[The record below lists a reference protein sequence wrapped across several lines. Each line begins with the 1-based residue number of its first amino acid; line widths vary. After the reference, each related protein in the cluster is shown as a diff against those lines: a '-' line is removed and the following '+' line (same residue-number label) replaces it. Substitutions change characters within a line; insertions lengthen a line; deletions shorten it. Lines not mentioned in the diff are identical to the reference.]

1 MKLNLLISCFITC
14 LLSNQVL
21 LSQDSDS
28 LHFDSLCISTK
39 KINIYIIPIGIKI
52 KRAELNTLPS
62 YFQKAKIQL
71 TPYILAEFNT
81 KSKEKWANPSS
92 DGNRYTEQMKKI
104 RDSYFSSFKNREPN
118 AFYVFVIPGFNN
130 PALSG
135 FSIPTKG
142 LMFISSSPSGNLSS
156 SIAEEILHSFGIKSE
171 KDSVAQ
177 ERIPNLFLSWK
188 ECIELRKNP
197 LHFGIHDDYEFVRT
211 NNGLVAYYFWKENKN
226 KEISIDSLN
235 PLNAIIRPYKTNAV
249 YRYLDISN
257 WFFKPQFLVFQKQ
270 ICIAHLTGISLTL
283 LLLLFFRRKI
293 NLKITKSA
301 FVQRMSFRLVKLLIW
316 GLAILLVYSSFL
328 AVNYYLKNSYLKSHK
343 IAALK
348 NYQLTELIANHK
360 NTALF
365 ACEETTEI
373 QSQIYIKTKK
383 NYLIQKG
390 FKVLYFYQTSP
401 TKMKFYRSSNTLKL
415 KGKQIKLPASTH
427 YIVIR
432 NKNKQGEIVS
442 ERIFNHLGIEITHH
456 ILQKDP
462 IKRILVFVNGYRPV
476 SISNDFEKNMDD
488 IKQKG
493 LEYPNSENHLFNFD
507 RYSYWRPWSEI
518 DLLFQARLN
527 ADNIWYAD
535 GHHSV
540 ATSNHRS
547 ILNFST
553 NSVIYPKP
561 CKNLNKHHCKFSENA
576 TKQKVNSY
584 ELLATKSNVD
594 GFALR
599 KKNGEIAGKNLK
611 QILNELPNQSK
622 NDTLFIVAHSM
633 GFAYSLGIL
642 NELRGKINFGGF
654 YIIAPE
660 NAEAGKVKVSE
671 WKDIVHYGCNLSAK
685 NKTPAC
691 LQDGIAPQS
700 NIQGLSSKE
709 HVYFPMELQKRMG
722 YLGSHFIGNYLWTLE
737 IPKDQPGHIWLH

>member
-1 MKLNLLISCFITC
+1 MKLKILISCFLIC
-14 LLSNQVL
+14 LINQVF
-21 LSQDSDS
+21 LSQQNDSIR
-28 LHFDSLCISTK
+28 FDSLSFSTK
-39 KINIYIIPIGIKI
+39 KINVYIIPVGIKL
-52 KRAELNTLPS
+52 KRAEVNLLPY

-71 TPYILAEFNT
+71 TPYILAEFNA
-81 KSKEKWANPSS
+81 KSEEKWANPSS
-92 DGNRYTEQMKKI
+92 DGNRYTEQMKTI

-130 PALSG
+130 PALIG

-142 LMFISSSPSGNLSS
+142 LIFVSSSPSGNLSS
-156 SIAEEILHSFGIKSE
+156 SIAEQLKNSFGIKPE

-177 ERIPNLFLSWK
+177 DSIPNLYLSWK
-188 ECIELRKNP
+188 QCLELRKNP

-235 PLNAIIRPYKTNAV
+235 PLNAMIRPYKTNAV

-270 ICIAHLTGISLTL
+270 ICIAHLTAISLTL

-328 AVNYYLKNSYLKSHK
+328 AVNYYFKYSYLKSHK

-373 QSQIYIKTKK
+373 QSQIYIKTQKH
-383 NYLIQKG
+383 YLVQKG
-390 FKVLYFYQTSP
+390 EKVLYFNQISP
-401 TKMKFYRSSNTLKL
+401 TKMKFYRSSNTLRL
-415 KGKQIKLPASTH
+415 KGKKIKLNASTH

-432 NKNKQGEIVS
+432 NKNKLGKLVS
-442 ERIFNHLGIEITHH
+442 ERIFNHLGIEITQHL
-456 ILQKDP
+456 LQKDP

-527 ADNIWYAD
+527 ADDIWYAD

-540 ATSNHRS
+540 ASSNHRS
-547 ILNFST
+547 LLNFST
-553 NSVIYPKP
+553 NLVVYPKP
-561 CKNLNKHHCKFSENA
+561 CENLKKHQCRFSENA

-584 ELLATKSNVD
+584 ELLATNSNVE

-599 KKNGEIAGKNLK
+599 KKNGQIAGKNLL
-611 QILNELPNQSK
+611 QILNELPNKSK
-622 NDTLFIVAHSM
+622 NDSLFIVAHSM
-633 GFAYSLGIL
+633 GFAYSLGL
-642 NELRGKINFGGF
+642 LDELRRKINFGGF

-660 NAEAGKVKVSE
+660 NAEAGKVNVSE
-671 WKDIVHYGCNLSAK
+671 WEDVVHYGCNLSGK
-685 NKTPAC
+685 NKAPAC

-700 NIQGLSSKE
+700 NILGLSSKE
-709 HVYFPMELQKRMG
+709 HVYFPMKLQKRMG

-737 IPKDQPGHIWLH
+737 IPENQKGHIRQH

>member
-1 MKLNLLISCFITC
+1 MKLKILISCFLIC
-14 LLSNQVL
+14 LINQVF
-21 LSQDSDS
+21 LSQQNDS
-28 LHFDSLCISTK
+28 LRFDSLSFSTK
-39 KINIYIIPIGIKI
+39 KINVYIIPVGIKL
-52 KRAELNTLPS
+52 KRTEVNLLPS
-62 YFQKAKIQL
+62 YFQKARIQL
-71 TPYILAEFNT
+71 NPYILAEFNT
-81 KSKEKWANPSS
+81 KSKEKWVNPSS

-142 LMFISSSPSGNLSS
+142 MIFVSSSPKGNLSF
-156 SIAEEILHSFGIKSE
+156 SISEQLNNSFGIKPE

-211 NNGLVAYYFWKENKN
+211 NNGLVAYYFWEENEN
-226 KEISIDSLN
+226 KEISIDPLN
-235 PLNAIIRPYKTNAV
+235 PLKALIRPFKTNTV

-257 WFFKPQFLVFQKQ
+257 WFFKPKFSVFKKQ

-283 LLLLFFRRKI
+283 ILLLFFRRKI
-293 NLKITKSA
+293 NLKITKSP
-301 FVQRMSFRLVKLLIW
+301 FIQRMSFRLVKLVIW
-316 GLAILLVYSSFL
+316 GIGILLVYSSFL
-328 AVNYYLKNSYLKSHK
+328 AVNYYYRNSYLKSRK
-343 IAALK
+343 IPALNTFSLNK
-348 NYQLTELIANHK
+348 LIANLK

-365 ACEETTEI
+365 SNEGNTEI
-373 QSQIYIKTKK
+373 QSQIYIKTQKH
-383 NYLIQKG
+383 YLVQKG
-390 FKVLYFYQTSP
+390 EKVLYFNQISAS
-401 TKMKFYRSSNTLKL
+401 KMKFSSSSNILKIQ
-415 KGKQIKLPASTH
+415 GKKIKKVVGTH

-432 NKNKQGEIVS
+432 NKNKQGKLVS
-442 ERIFNHLGIEITHH
+442 ERIFNHLGIEITRHL
-456 ILQKDP
+456 LQQDP

-476 SISNDFEKNMDD
+476 SISSDFEKNMDD

-507 RYSYWRPWSEI
+507 RYNYWRPWREI

-527 ADNIWYAD
+527 ADDIWYAD

-561 CKNLNKHHCKFSENA
+561 CKNLNKHRCKFSENA

-599 KKNGEIAGKNLK
+599 KKNGEIAGKNLR

-660 NAEAGKVKVSE
+660 NAKAGKVKVSE
-671 WKDIVHYGCNLSAK
+671 WKDIVHYGCNLSGK
-685 NKTPAC
+685 NKAPAC

-700 NIQGLSSKE
+700 NIMGLSSKE

-722 YLGSHFIGNYLWTLE
+722 YLGSHFIGNYLWTLD
-737 IPKDQPGHIWLH
+737 IPKDKPGHIRQH

>member
-1 MKLNLLISCFITC
+1 MKLKLLISC
-14 LLSNQVL
+14 LLICSINKVL
-21 LSQDSDS
+21 LSQQKDS
-28 LHFDSLCISTK
+28 LKFDSLSFTTK
-39 KINIYIIPIGIKI
+39 KINVYIIPIGIKLN
-52 KRAELNTLPS
+52 RAEVNLLPS

-71 TPYILAEFNT
+71 TPYILAEFNP

-92 DGNRYTEQMKKI
+92 DGNRYSEQMKTI

-118 AFYVFVIPGFNN
+118 AFYVFLIPGFNN
-130 PALSG
+130 PAVSG

-188 ECIELRKNP
+188 QCLELRKNP
-197 LHFGIHDDYEFVRT
+197 LHFGIYDDYEFVKT

-270 ICIAHLTGISLTL
+270 ICIANLTGISLTL
-283 LLLLFFRRKI
+283 ILLLFFRRKI
-293 NLKITKSA
+293 NQKITKSA
-301 FVQRMSFRLVKLLIW
+301 FIQRMSFRLVKLIIW

-328 AVNYYLKNSYLKSHK
+328 VVNYYYKNSYLKSQK
-343 IAALK
+343 IPALK

-373 QSQIYIKTKK
+373 QSQIYIKTKTK
-383 NYLIQKG
+383 YLIQKG
-390 FKVLYFYQTSP
+390 FKVLYFNQISP
-401 TKMKFYRSSNTLKL
+401 TKMKFYRSSNTLRL
-415 KGKQIKLPASTH
+415 KGKKIKLNASTH
-427 YIVIR
+427 YIVIL
-432 NKNKQGEIVS
+432 NKNKQDKLVS
-442 ERIFNHLGIEITHH
+442 ERIFNHLGIEISQHL
-456 ILQKDP
+456 LQQDP

-507 RYSYWRPWSEI
+507 RYSYWRPWSKI

-527 ADNIWYAD
+527 ADDIWYAD

-547 ILNFST
+547 LLNFST
-553 NSVIYPKP
+553 NLVVYPKP
-561 CKNLNKHHCKFSENA
+561 CKNLKKHRCKYSDNA
-576 TKQKVNSY
+576 AKKRVNSY
-584 ELLATKSNVD
+584 ELLATESNIE

-599 KKNGEIAGKNLK
+599 KKNGEIAGKNLR

-660 NAEAGKVKVSE
+660 NAEAGKVTVSE
-671 WKDIVHYGCNLSAK
+671 WKDVIHYGCNLSWK
-685 NKTPAC
+685 NKAPAC

-722 YLGSHFIGNYLWTLE
+722 YLGSHFIGNFLWTLE
-737 IPKDQPGHIWLH
+737 ISKDKPGHIRQH

>member
-1 MKLNLLISCFITC
+1 MKLKILISCFLIC
-14 LLSNQVL
+14 LINQVF
-21 LSQDSDS
+21 LSQQNDS
-28 LHFDSLCISTK
+28 LRFDSLSFSTK
-39 KINIYIIPIGIKI
+39 KINVYIIPVGIKL
-52 KRAELNTLPS
+52 KRAEVNLLPS

-81 KSKEKWANPSS
+81 KSEEKWANPSS
-92 DGNRYTEQMKKI
+92 DANRYTEQMKTL
-104 RDSYFSSFKNREPN
+104 RDSYFSSFKNRESN

-142 LMFISSSPSGNLSS
+142 LMFVSSSPLGNLSS
-156 SIAEEILHSFGIKSE
+156 SIAEQLMNSFGIKPE
-171 KDSVAQ
+171 KDFVEQ
-177 ERIPNLFLSWK
+177 EIDSSIFLSWK
-188 ECIELRKNP
+188 ECIELRNNSI
-197 LHFGIHDDYEFVRT
+197 HFGIHDDYEFLRT
-211 NNGLVAYYFWKENKN
+211 NNGLVAYYFWEENEN

-249 YRYLDISN
+249 FHYLDISIL
-257 WFFKPQFLVFQKQ
+257 FFKPQFLVFKKQ
-270 ICIAHLTGISLTL
+270 ICIAHLTAISLTL
-283 LLLLFFRRKI
+283 ILLLFFRRKI

-316 GLAILLVYSSFL
+316 GMGTLLIYSSFL
-328 AVNYYLKNSYLKSHK
+328 AVNYYYKNNYLKSRK

-348 NYQLTELIANHK
+348 NYQLKELIANQN

-365 ACEETTEI
+365 GCEKTTEI

-390 FKVLYFYQTSP
+390 LKVLYFKQTSP
-401 TKMKFYRSSNTLKL
+401 TKMKFYRSSNTLSL
-415 KGKQIKLPASTH
+415 KGDKIKLTASTH

-432 NKNKQGEIVS
+432 NINKQGKIVS
-442 ERIFNHLGIEITHH
+442 ERIFNHLGTEITQY
-456 ILQKDP
+456 LPKKDP

-476 SISNDFEKNMDD
+476 SISNSFEKNIED
-488 IKQKG
+488 IKGKG

-507 RYSYWRPWSEI
+507 RYNYWRPWSEI

-527 ADNIWYAD
+527 PDDIWYAD

-547 ILNFST
+547 LLNFST

-561 CKNLNKHHCKFSENA
+561 CKNLNKHQCRFSENA
-576 TKQKVNSY
+576 TKQNVNSY
-584 ELLATKSNVD
+584 ELLATNSNVE

-599 KKNGEIAGKNLK
+599 KKNGEIAGKNLL
-611 QILNELPNQSK
+611 QILNELPNKSK
-622 NDTLFIVAHSM
+622 NDSLFIVAHSM
-633 GFAYSLGIL
+633 GFAYSLGL
-642 NELRGKINFGGF
+642 LDELRRKINFGGF

-660 NAEAGKVKVSE
+660 NAKAGKVKVSE
-671 WKDIVHYGCNLSAK
+671 WRDIIHYGCNFSGK
-685 NKTPAC
+685 NKAPAC

-709 HVYFPMELQKRMG
+709 HVYFPMELQKKMG

-737 IPKDQPGHIWLH
+737 IPKNQKGHIYQH

>member
-1 MKLNLLISCFITC
+1 MKLKLLISC
-14 LLSNQVL
+14 LLICSINKVL
-21 LSQDSDS
+21 LSQQKDS
-28 LHFDSLCISTK
+28 LKFDSLSFTTK
-39 KINIYIIPIGIKI
+39 KINVYIIPIGIKLN
-52 KRAELNTLPS
+52 RAEVNLLPS
-62 YFQKAKIQL
+62 YFHKAKIQL

-92 DGNRYTEQMKKI
+92 DGNRYSEQMKTI

-188 ECIELRKNP
+188 QCLELRKNP
-197 LHFGIHDDYEFVRT
+197 LHFGIHDDYEFVKT

-283 LLLLFFRRKI
+283 ILLLFFRRKI
-293 NLKITKSA
+293 NQKITKSA
-301 FVQRMSFRLVKLLIW
+301 FIQRMSFRLVKLIIW
-316 GLAILLVYSSFL
+316 GLAVLLVYSSFL
-328 AVNYYLKNSYLKSHK
+328 VVNYYYKNSYLKSQK

-373 QSQIYIKTKK
+373 QSQIYIKTKTK
-383 NYLIQKG
+383 YLIQKG
-390 FKVLYFYQTSP
+390 FKVLYFNQISP
-401 TKMKFYRSSNTLKL
+401 TKMKFYRSSNTLRL
-415 KGKQIKLPASTH
+415 KGKKIKLNASTH

-432 NKNKQGEIVS
+432 NKNKQDKLVS
-442 ERIFNHLGIEITHH
+442 ERIFNHLGIEISQHL
-456 ILQKDP
+456 LQQDP

-527 ADNIWYAD
+527 ADDIWYAD

-547 ILNFST
+547 LLNFST
-553 NSVIYPKP
+553 NLVVYPKP
-561 CKNLNKHHCKFSENA
+561 CKNLKKHRCKYSDNA
-576 TKQKVNSY
+576 AKKRVNSY
-584 ELLATKSNVD
+584 ELLATESNIE

-599 KKNGEIAGKNLK
+599 KKNGEIAGKNLR

-660 NAEAGKVKVSE
+660 NAEAGKVTVSE
-671 WKDIVHYGCNLSAK
+671 WKDVIHYGCNLSWK
-685 NKTPAC
+685 NKAPAC

-722 YLGSHFIGNYLWTLE
+722 YLGSHFIGNFLWTLE
-737 IPKDQPGHIWLH
+737 ISKDKPGHIRQH

>member
-1 MKLNLLISCFITC
+1 MKLKILISCFLIC
-14 LLSNQVL
+14 LINQVL
-21 LSQDSDS
+21 LSQQNDS
-28 LHFDSLCISTK
+28 LRFDSLSFSTK
-39 KINIYIIPIGIKI
+39 KINVYIIPVGIKL
-52 KRAELNTLPS
+52 KRAELNLLPS
-62 YFQKAKIQL
+62 YFLKANIQL

-130 PALSG
+130 PAHSG

-142 LMFISSSPSGNLSS
+142 LMFVSSSLSGNLSS
-156 SIAEEILHSFGIKSE
+156 SIAEQLKNSFGIKRE
-171 KDSVAQ
+171 KDSVGQ
-177 ERIPNLFLSWK
+177 EIDSSIFLSWE
-188 ECIELRKNP
+188 ECVELRNNSI
-197 LHFGIHDDYEFVRT
+197 HFGIHDDYEFVRT

-270 ICIAHLTGISLTL
+270 ICIAHLTAISLTL

-301 FVQRMSFRLVKLLIW
+301 FIQRMSFRLVKLLIW

-328 AVNYYLKNSYLKSHK
+328 AVNYYYRNSYLKSRK
-343 IAALK
+343 IPALNTFSLNK
-348 NYQLTELIANHK
+348 LIDNLK

-365 ACEETTEI
+365 SSEGTTQI
-373 QSQIYIKTKK
+373 QSQIYIKTQKH
-383 NYLIQKG
+383 YLVQKG
-390 FKVLYFYQTSP
+390 EKVLYFNQISP
-401 TKMKFYRSSNTLKL
+401 TKMKFYRSSNTLRL
-415 KGKQIKLPASTH
+415 KGKKIKLNASTH

-432 NKNKQGEIVS
+432 NKNKQGKLVS
-442 ERIFNHLGIEITHH
+442 ERIFNHLGIEITQHV
-456 ILQKDP
+456 LQKDP

-527 ADNIWYAD
+527 ADDIWYAD

-561 CKNLNKHHCKFSENA
+561 CKNLNKHHCRFSENA

-685 NKTPAC
+685 NKAPAC

>member
-1 MKLNLLISCFITC
+1 MKLKILISCFLVC
-14 LLSNQVL
+14 LINQVF
-21 LSQDSDS
+21 LSQQNDS
-28 LHFDSLCISTK
+28 LRFDSLYFSIK
-39 KINIYIIPIGIKI
+39 KINVYIIPVGIKL
-52 KRAELNTLPS
+52 KRSEVNLLPS

-71 TPYILAEFNT
+71 KPYILADFNT

-92 DGNRYTEQMKKI
+92 DGNRYSEQMKTI
-104 RDSYFSSFKNREPN
+104 RDSYFSSFKNRETN
-118 AFYVFVIPGFNN
+118 AFYIFLIPGFNN
-130 PALSG
+130 SALSG

-142 LMFISSSPSGNLSS
+142 MMFVSSSPSANLSS
-156 SIAEEILHSFGIKSE
+156 SIAKELLHSFGIKLE

-177 ERIPNLFLSWK
+177 DSIPNLFLSWK
-188 ECIELRKNP
+188 QCLELRKNP

-211 NNGLVAYYFWKENKN
+211 NNGLVAYYFWEENEN
-226 KEISIDSLN
+226 KEIRIDSLN
-235 PLNAIIRPYKTNAV
+235 PLKAIIRPFKTNTV

-257 WFFKPQFLVFQKQ
+257 WFFKPQFLVFKKQ

-283 LLLLFFRRKI
+283 ILLLFFRRKI
-293 NLKITKSA
+293 NLKITKSP
-301 FVQRMSFRLVKLLIW
+301 FIQRMSFRLVKLVIW
-316 GLAILLVYSSFL
+316 GIGILLVYSSFL
-328 AVNYYLKNSYLKSHK
+328 AVNYYYRNSYLKSRK
-343 IAALK
+343 IPALNTFSLNK
-348 NYQLTELIANHK
+348 LIANLK

-365 ACEETTEI
+365 SNERTTEI
-373 QSQIYIKTKK
+373 QSQIYIKTQKH
-383 NYLIQKG
+383 YLGEKG
-390 FKVLYFYQTSP
+390 EKVLYFNQISP
-401 TKMKFYRSSNTLKL
+401 TKMKFYRSSNILKIQGN
-415 KGKQIKLPASTH
+415 KIKKVVGTH

-432 NKNKQGEIVS
+432 KKNKQGKIIS
-442 ERIFNHLGIEITHH
+442 ERIFNHLGIEITRHL
-456 ILQKDP
+456 LQQDP

-476 SISNDFEKNMDD
+476 SISSDFEKNMDD

-507 RYSYWRPWSEI
+507 RYSYWRPWREI

-527 ADNIWYAD
+527 ADDIWYAD

-561 CKNLNKHHCKFSENA
+561 CKNLNKHRCKYSENA

-584 ELLATKSNVD
+584 ELLATNSNVD

-599 KKNGEIAGKNLK
+599 KKNGEISGKNLR

-660 NAEAGKVKVSE
+660 NAKAGKVKVSE
-671 WKDIVHYGCNLSAK
+671 WKDIVHYGCNLSGE
-685 NKTPAC
+685 NKAAAC

-722 YLGSHFIGNYLWTLE
+722 YLGSHFIGNYLWTLD
-737 IPKDQPGHIWLH
+737 IPKDKPGHIRQH

>member
-1 MKLNLLISCFITC
+1 
-14 LLSNQVL
+14 
-21 LSQDSDS
+21 
-28 LHFDSLCISTK
+28 
-39 KINIYIIPIGIKI
+39 
-52 KRAELNTLPS
+52 
-62 YFQKAKIQL
+62 
-71 TPYILAEFNT
+71 
-81 KSKEKWANPSS
+81 
-92 DGNRYTEQMKKI
+92 
-104 RDSYFSSFKNREPN
+104 
-118 AFYVFVIPGFNN
+118 
-130 PALSG
+130 
-135 FSIPTKG
+135 
-142 LMFISSSPSGNLSS
+142 
-156 SIAEEILHSFGIKSE
+156 
-171 KDSVAQ
+171 
-177 ERIPNLFLSWK
+177 
-188 ECIELRKNP
+188 
-197 LHFGIHDDYEFVRT
+197 
-211 NNGLVAYYFWKENKN
+211 
-226 KEISIDSLN
+226 
-235 PLNAIIRPYKTNAV
+235 
-249 YRYLDISN
+249 
-257 WFFKPQFLVFQKQ
+257 
-270 ICIAHLTGISLTL
+270 
-283 LLLLFFRRKI
+283 
-293 NLKITKSA
+293 
-301 FVQRMSFRLVKLLIW
+301 
-316 GLAILLVYSSFL
+316 
-328 AVNYYLKNSYLKSHK
+328 
-343 IAALK
+343 
-348 NYQLTELIANHK
+348 
-360 NTALF
+360 
-365 ACEETTEI
+365 
-373 QSQIYIKTKK
+373 
-383 NYLIQKG
+383 
-390 FKVLYFYQTSP
+390 
-401 TKMKFYRSSNTLKL
+401 
-415 KGKQIKLPASTH
+415 
-427 YIVIR
+427 
-432 NKNKQGEIVS
+432 
-442 ERIFNHLGIEITHH
+442 
-456 ILQKDP
+456 
-462 IKRILVFVNGYRPV
+462 
-476 SISNDFEKNMDD
+476 MDD

-685 NKTPAC
+685 NKAPAC

-709 HVYFPMELQKRMG
+709 HVYFPMVLQKKMG

-737 IPKDQPGHIWLH
+737 IPENQKGHIRQH

>member
-142 LMFISSSPSGNLSS
+142 MMFVSSSTSGNLSH
-156 SIAEEILHSFGIKSE
+156 SIAEEIMHSFGIKSE

-257 WFFKPQFLVFQKQ
+257 WFLKPQFLVFQKQ

-328 AVNYYLKNSYLKSHK
+328 AVNY
-343 IAALK
+343 
-348 NYQLTELIANHK
+348 
-360 NTALF
+360 
-365 ACEETTEI
+365 
-373 QSQIYIKTKK
+373 
-383 NYLIQKG
+383 
-390 FKVLYFYQTSP
+390 
-401 TKMKFYRSSNTLKL
+401 
-415 KGKQIKLPASTH
+415 
-427 YIVIR
+427 
-432 NKNKQGEIVS
+432 
-442 ERIFNHLGIEITHH
+442 
-456 ILQKDP
+456 
-462 IKRILVFVNGYRPV
+462 
-476 SISNDFEKNMDD
+476 
-488 IKQKG
+488 
-493 LEYPNSENHLFNFD
+493 
-507 RYSYWRPWSEI
+507 
-518 DLLFQARLN
+518 
-527 ADNIWYAD
+527 
-535 GHHSV
+535 
-540 ATSNHRS
+540 
-547 ILNFST
+547 
-553 NSVIYPKP
+553 
-561 CKNLNKHHCKFSENA
+561 
-576 TKQKVNSY
+576 
-584 ELLATKSNVD
+584 
-594 GFALR
+594 
-599 KKNGEIAGKNLK
+599 
-611 QILNELPNQSK
+611 
-622 NDTLFIVAHSM
+622 
-633 GFAYSLGIL
+633 
-642 NELRGKINFGGF
+642 
-654 YIIAPE
+654 
-660 NAEAGKVKVSE
+660 
-671 WKDIVHYGCNLSAK
+671 
-685 NKTPAC
+685 
-691 LQDGIAPQS
+691 
-700 NIQGLSSKE
+700 
-709 HVYFPMELQKRMG
+709 
-722 YLGSHFIGNYLWTLE
+722 
-737 IPKDQPGHIWLH
+737 

>member
-1 MKLNLLISCFITC
+1 MKLKLLISC
-14 LLSNQVL
+14 LLICSINKVL
-21 LSQDSDS
+21 LSQQKDS
-28 LHFDSLCISTK
+28 LKFDSLSFTTK
-39 KINIYIIPIGIKI
+39 KINVYIIPIGIKLN
-52 KRAELNTLPS
+52 RAEVNLLPS

-92 DGNRYTEQMKKI
+92 DGNRYSEQMKTI

-118 AFYVFVIPGFNN
+118 AFYVFLIPGFNN
-130 PALSG
+130 PAVSG

-188 ECIELRKNP
+188 QCLELRKNP
-197 LHFGIHDDYEFVRT
+197 LHFGIHDDYEFVKT

-283 LLLLFFRRKI
+283 ILLLFFRRKI
-293 NLKITKSA
+293 NQKITKSA
-301 FVQRMSFRLVKLLIW
+301 FIQRMSFRLVKLIIW

-328 AVNYYLKNSYLKSHK
+328 VVNYYYKNSYLKSQK
-343 IAALK
+343 IPALK

-390 FKVLYFYQTSP
+390 FKVLYFNQISP
-401 TKMKFYRSSNTLKL
+401 TKMKFYRSSNTLRL
-415 KGKQIKLPASTH
+415 KGKKIKLNASTH

-432 NKNKQGEIVS
+432 NKNKQDKLVS
-442 ERIFNHLGIEITHH
+442 ERIFNHLGIEISQHL
-456 ILQKDP
+456 LQQDP

-476 SISNDFEKNMDD
+476 SISSDFEKNMDD

-527 ADNIWYAD
+527 ADDIWYAD

-547 ILNFST
+547 LLNFST
-553 NSVIYPKP
+553 NLVVYPKP
-561 CKNLNKHHCKFSENA
+561 CKNLKKHRCKYSDNA
-576 TKQKVNSY
+576 AKQRVNSY
-584 ELLATKSNVD
+584 ELLATESNIE

-599 KKNGEIAGKNLK
+599 KKNGEIAGKNLR

-660 NAEAGKVKVSE
+660 NAEAGKVTVSE
-671 WKDIVHYGCNLSAK
+671 WKDVIHYGCNLSWE
-685 NKTPAC
+685 NKAPAC

-700 NIQGLSSKE
+700 KIQGLSSKE

-722 YLGSHFIGNYLWTLE
+722 YLGSHFIGNFLWTLD
-737 IPKDQPGHIWLH
+737 IPKDKPGHIRQH

>member
-1 MKLNLLISCFITC
+1 MKLKILISCFLIC
-14 LLSNQVL
+14 LINQVF
-21 LSQDSDS
+21 LSQQNDS
-28 LHFDSLCISTK
+28 LRFDSLSFSIK
-39 KINIYIIPIGIKI
+39 KINVYIIPVGIKL
-52 KRAELNTLPS
+52 KRAEVNLLPS

-71 TPYILAEFNT
+71 TLNILAEFNT

-92 DGNRYTEQMKKI
+92 DGNRYTEQMKKL
-104 RDSYFSSFKNREPN
+104 RDKYFSTLKNREPN
-118 AFYVFVIPGFNN
+118 AFYVFVVPGFNN

-142 LMFISSSPSGNLSS
+142 LMFVSSSSSGNLSS
-156 SIAEEILHSFGIKSE
+156 SIAEQLKNSFGIKPE
-171 KDSVAQ
+171 KDSVGQ
-177 ERIPNLFLSWK
+177 EIDSSIFLSWK
-188 ECIELRKNP
+188 ECIELRNNSI
-197 LHFGIHDDYEFVRT
+197 HFGIHDDYEFVRT
-211 NNGLVAYYFWKENKN
+211 NNGLVAYYFWEENEN

-235 PLNAIIRPYKTNAV
+235 PLKALIRPFKTNTV

-257 WFFKPQFLVFQKQ
+257 WFFKPKFSVFKKQ

-283 LLLLFFRRKI
+283 ILLLFFRRKI
-293 NLKITKSA
+293 NLKITKSP
-301 FVQRMSFRLVKLLIW
+301 FIQRMSFRLVKLVIW
-316 GLAILLVYSSFL
+316 GIGILLVYSSFL
-328 AVNYYLKNSYLKSHK
+328 AVNYYYRNSYLKSRK
-343 IAALK
+343 IPALNTFSLNK
-348 NYQLTELIANHK
+348 LIANLK

-365 ACEETTEI
+365 SSEGTTEI
-373 QSQIYIKTKK
+373 QSQIYIKTQKH
-383 NYLIQKG
+383 YLVQKG
-390 FKVLYFYQTSP
+390 EKVLYFNQISAS
-401 TKMKFYRSSNTLKL
+401 KMKFSSSSNILKIQ
-415 KGKQIKLPASTH
+415 GKKIKKVVGTH

-432 NKNKQGEIVS
+432 KKNKQGKIIS
-442 ERIFNHLGIEITHH
+442 ERIFNHLGIEITRHL
-456 ILQKDP
+456 LQQDP

-476 SISNDFEKNMDD
+476 SISSDFEKNMDD

-507 RYSYWRPWSEI
+507 RYSYWRPWREI

-527 ADNIWYAD
+527 ADDIWYAD

-561 CKNLNKHHCKFSENA
+561 CKNLNKHQCRFSENA

-584 ELLATKSNVD
+584 ELLATNSNVD

-599 KKNGEIAGKNLK
+599 KKNGEIAGKNLR

-660 NAEAGKVKVSE
+660 NAKAGKVKVSE
-671 WKDIVHYGCNLSAK
+671 WKDIVHYGSNLGGK
-685 NKTPAC
+685 NKAAAC

-700 NIQGLSSKE
+700 NISGLSSKE
-709 HVYFPMELQKRMG
+709 HVYFPMGLQKRMG

-737 IPKDQPGHIWLH
+737 IPKDQPGHIRQH

>member
-1 MKLNLLISCFITC
+1 MKLKILISCFLIC
-14 LLSNQVL
+14 LINQVF
-21 LSQDSDS
+21 LSQQNDSIR
-28 LHFDSLCISTK
+28 FDSLSFSTK
-39 KINIYIIPIGIKI
+39 KINVYIIPVGIEL
-52 KRAELNTLPS
+52 KRTEVNLLPS

-71 TPYILAEFNT
+71 TQYILAEFNT

-92 DGNRYTEQMKKI
+92 DGNRYTEQMKTI

-130 PALSG
+130 PTLSG

-142 LMFISSSPSGNLSS
+142 MIFVSSSLSGNLSS
-156 SIAEEILHSFGIKSE
+156 SIAEQLKNSFGIKPE

-188 ECIELRKNP
+188 QCLELRKNP
-197 LHFGIHDDYEFVRT
+197 LHFGIHDDYEFVKT

-270 ICIAHLTGISLTL
+270 ICIAHLTAISLTL

-301 FVQRMSFRLVKLLIW
+301 FIQRMSFRLVKLLIW

-328 AVNYYLKNSYLKSHK
+328 AVNYYFKYSYLKSHK

-348 NYQLTELIANHK
+348 NYQLTELIVNHK

-365 ACEETTEI
+365 ACEETSEI

-390 FKVLYFYQTSP
+390 FKVLYFNQISP
-401 TKMKFYRSSNTLKL
+401 TKMKFYRSSNTLRL
-415 KGKQIKLPASTH
+415 KGKKIKLNASTH
-427 YIVIR
+427 YIVIS
-432 NKNKQGEIVS
+432 NKNKQGKLVS
-442 ERIFNHLGIEITHH
+442 ERIFNHLGIEITQHV
-456 ILQKDP
+456 LQKDP

-507 RYSYWRPWSEI
+507 RYSYWRPWREI

-527 ADNIWYAD
+527 ADDIWYAD

-547 ILNFST
+547 LLNFST
-553 NSVIYPKP
+553 NLVVYPKP
-561 CKNLNKHHCKFSENA
+561 CENLKKHRCKYSDNA
-576 TKQKVNSY
+576 AKQMVNSY
-584 ELLATKSNVD
+584 ELLATESNIE
-594 GFALR
+594 GFAIR
-599 KKNGEIAGKNLK
+599 KKNGHIAGKNLL
-611 QILNELPNQSK
+611 QILNELPNKSK
-622 NDTLFIVAHSM
+622 NDSLFIVAHSM
-633 GFAYSLGIL
+633 GFAYSLGL
-642 NELRGKINFGGF
+642 LDELRRNINFGGF

-660 NAEAGKVKVSE
+660 NAEAGEVKVSE
-671 WKDIVHYGCNLSAK
+671 WKDIVHYGCNLSGK
-685 NKTPAC
+685 NKAPAC

-700 NIQGLSSKE
+700 NIMGLSSKE
-709 HVYFPMELQKRMG
+709 HVYFPMVLQKRMG
-722 YLGSHFIGNYLWTLE
+722 YLGSHFIGNYLWTLD
-737 IPKDQPGHIWLH
+737 IPKDKPGHIRQH

>member
-1 MKLNLLISCFITC
+1 MKLKILISCFLIC
-14 LLSNQVL
+14 LINQVF
-21 LSQDSDS
+21 LSQQNDSIR
-28 LHFDSLCISTK
+28 FDSLSFSTK
-39 KINIYIIPIGIKI
+39 KINVYIIPVGIKL
-52 KRAELNTLPS
+52 KRTEVNLLPS
-62 YFQKAKIQL
+62 YFLKPKIQL

-142 LMFISSSPSGNLSS
+142 LMFVSSSPSGNLSS
-156 SIAEEILHSFGIKSE
+156 SIAEQLKNSFGIKPE

-270 ICIAHLTGISLTL
+270 ICIAHLTAISLTL

-301 FVQRMSFRLVKLLIW
+301 FIQRMSFRLVKLLIW

-328 AVNYYLKNSYLKSHK
+328 AVNYYFKYSYLKSHK
-343 IAALK
+343 IAALNTFSLNK
-348 NYQLTELIANHK
+348 LIANLK

-365 ACEETTEI
+365 SSEGTTEI
-373 QSQIYIKTKK
+373 QSQIYIKTQKH
-383 NYLIQKG
+383 YLVQKG
-390 FKVLYFYQTSP
+390 EKVLYFNQISP
-401 TKMKFYRSSNTLKL
+401 TKMKFYRSSNTLRL
-415 KGKQIKLPASTH
+415 KGKKIKLNASTH

-432 NKNKQGEIVS
+432 NKNKQGKLVS
-442 ERIFNHLGIEITHH
+442 ERIFNHLGIEITQHV
-456 ILQKDP
+456 LQKDP

-476 SISNDFEKNMDD
+476 SISSDFEKNMDD

-507 RYSYWRPWSEI
+507 RYSYWRPWREI

-527 ADNIWYAD
+527 ADDIWYAD

-540 ATSNHRS
+540 STSNHRS
-547 ILNFST
+547 LLNFST
-553 NSVIYPKP
+553 NLVVYPKP
-561 CKNLNKHHCKFSENA
+561 CKNLNKHQCRFSENA

-584 ELLATKSNVD
+584 ELLATESNIE
-594 GFALR
+594 GFAIR
-599 KKNGEIAGKNLK
+599 KKNGHIAGKNLM

-622 NDTLFIVAHSM
+622 NDSLFIVAHSM
-633 GFAYSLGIL
+633 GFAYSLGII

-671 WKDIVHYGCNLSAK
+671 WKDIVHYGCNLSGKSKA
-685 NKTPAC
+685 PAC

-709 HVYFPMELQKRMG
+709 HVYFPMGLQKRMG

-737 IPKDQPGHIWLH
+737 IPENQKGHIRQH

>member
-1 MKLNLLISCFITC
+1 MKLKILISCFLIC
-14 LLSNQVL
+14 LINQVF
-21 LSQDSDS
+21 LSQQNDS
-28 LHFDSLCISTK
+28 LRFDSLSFSTK
-39 KINIYIIPIGIKI
+39 KINVYIIPVGIKL
-52 KRAELNTLPS
+52 KRTEVNLLPS
-62 YFQKAKIQL
+62 YFQKARIQL
-71 TPYILAEFNT
+71 NPYILAEFNT
-81 KSKEKWANPSS
+81 KSKEKWVNPSS

-142 LMFISSSPSGNLSS
+142 FMFVSSSLSGNLSS
-156 SIAEEILHSFGIKSE
+156 SIAEQLKNSFGIKQE
-171 KDSVAQ
+171 KDSVGQ
-177 ERIPNLFLSWK
+177 EIDSSIFLSWK
-188 ECIELRKNP
+188 ECIELRNNSI
-197 LHFGIHDDYEFVRT
+197 HFGIHDDYEFVRT
-211 NNGLVAYYFWKENKN
+211 NNGLVAYYFWEENEN
-226 KEISIDSLN
+226 KEISIDPLN
-235 PLNAIIRPYKTNAV
+235 PLKALIRPFKTNTV

-257 WFFKPQFLVFQKQ
+257 WFFKPKFSVFKKQ

-283 LLLLFFRRKI
+283 ILLLFFRRKI
-293 NLKITKSA
+293 NLKITKSP
-301 FVQRMSFRLVKLLIW
+301 FIQRMSFRLVKLVIW
-316 GLAILLVYSSFL
+316 GIGILLVYSSFL
-328 AVNYYLKNSYLKSHK
+328 AVNYYYRNSYLKSRK
-343 IAALK
+343 IPALNTFSLNK
-348 NYQLTELIANHK
+348 LIDNLK

-365 ACEETTEI
+365 SSEGNTEI
-373 QSQIYIKTKK
+373 QSQIYIKTQKH
-383 NYLIQKG
+383 YLVQKG
-390 FKVLYFYQTSP
+390 EKVLYFNQISAS
-401 TKMKFYRSSNTLKL
+401 KMKFSSSSNILKIQ
-415 KGKQIKLPASTH
+415 GKKIKKVVGTH

-432 NKNKQGEIVS
+432 KKNKQGKIIY
-442 ERIFNHLGIEITHH
+442 ERIFNHLGIEITRHL
-456 ILQKDP
+456 LQQDP

-476 SISNDFEKNMDD
+476 SISSDFEKNMDD

-527 ADNIWYAD
+527 ADDIWYAD

-540 ATSNHRS
+540 ATSNHQS

-561 CKNLNKHHCKFSENA
+561 CKNLNKHQCRFSENA

-584 ELLATKSNVD
+584 ELLATNSNVE

-599 KKNGEIAGKNLK
+599 KKNGEIAGKNLR

-660 NAEAGKVKVSE
+660 NAKAGKVKVSE
-671 WKDIVHYGCNLSAK
+671 WKDIVHYGCNLSGKSKA
-685 NKTPAC
+685 PAC

-700 NIQGLSSKE
+700 NILGLSSKE
-709 HVYFPMELQKRMG
+709 HVYFPMEIQKRMG

-737 IPKDQPGHIWLH
+737 IPENQKGHIRQH

>member
-1 MKLNLLISCFITC
+1 MKLKLLISC
-14 LLSNQVL
+14 LLICSINKVL
-21 LSQDSDS
+21 LSQQKDS
-28 LHFDSLCISTK
+28 LKFDSLSFTTK
-39 KINIYIIPIGIKI
+39 KINVYIIPIGIKLN
-52 KRAELNTLPS
+52 RAEVNLLPS
-62 YFQKAKIQL
+62 YFHKAKIQL

-92 DGNRYTEQMKKI
+92 DGNRYSEQMKTI

-118 AFYVFVIPGFNN
+118 AFYVFLIPGFNN
-130 PALSG
+130 PAVSG

-188 ECIELRKNP
+188 QCLELRKNP
-197 LHFGIHDDYEFVRT
+197 LHFGIYDDYEFVKT

-283 LLLLFFRRKI
+283 ILLLFFRRKI
-293 NLKITKSA
+293 NQKITKSA
-301 FVQRMSFRLVKLLIW
+301 FIQRMSFRLVKLIIW

-328 AVNYYLKNSYLKSHK
+328 VVNYYYKNSYLKSQK
-343 IAALK
+343 IPALK

-373 QSQIYIKTKK
+373 QSQIYIKTKTK
-383 NYLIQKG
+383 YLIQKG
-390 FKVLYFYQTSP
+390 FKVLYFNQISP
-401 TKMKFYRSSNTLKL
+401 TKMKFYRSSNTLRL
-415 KGKQIKLPASTH
+415 KGKKIKLNASTH
-427 YIVIR
+427 YIVIL
-432 NKNKQGEIVS
+432 NKNKQDKLVS
-442 ERIFNHLGIEITHH
+442 ERIFNHLGIEISQHL
-456 ILQKDP
+456 LQQDP

-527 ADNIWYAD
+527 ADDIWYAD

-547 ILNFST
+547 LLNFST
-553 NSVIYPKP
+553 NLVVYPKP
-561 CKNLNKHHCKFSENA
+561 CKNLKKHRCKYSDNA
-576 TKQKVNSY
+576 AKKRVNSY
-584 ELLATKSNVD
+584 ELLATESNIE

-599 KKNGEIAGKNLK
+599 KKNGEIAGKNLR

-660 NAEAGKVKVSE
+660 NAEAGKVTVSE
-671 WKDIVHYGCNLSAK
+671 WKDVIHYGCNLSWE
-685 NKTPAC
+685 NKAPAC

-700 NIQGLSSKE
+700 KIQGLSSKE

-722 YLGSHFIGNYLWTLE
+722 YLGSHFIGNFLWTLD
-737 IPKDQPGHIWLH
+737 IPKDKPGHIRQH

>member
-28 LHFDSLCISTK
+28 LHFDSLAFSTK
-39 KINIYIIPIGIKI
+39 KINIYIIPIGIKL

-92 DGNRYTEQMKKI
+92 DGNRYTEQMKTI
-104 RDSYFSSFKNREPN
+104 RDSYFISFKNREPN

-130 PALSG
+130 PTLSG
-135 FSIPTKG
+135 FSISTKG
-142 LMFISSSPSGNLSS
+142 LVFVSGSAPDELSAKISEQLMN
-156 SIAEEILHSFGIKSE
+156 AFGVKSQ

-177 ERIPNLFLSWK
+177 ERIPNLFLNWK
-188 ECIELRKNP
+188 QCLELRKNP
-197 LHFGIHDDYEFVRT
+197 IHFGIHDDYEFVKT
-211 NNGLVAYYFWKENKN
+211 NNGLVAYYFWEENKN
-226 KEISIDSLN
+226 REITIDSLN

-249 YRYLDISN
+249 FHYLDISN
-257 WFFKPQFLVFQKQ
+257 WFFKPQFLVFKKQ
-270 ICIAHLTGISLTL
+270 ICIAHLTAISLTL
-283 LLLLFFRRKI
+283 ILLLFFRRKI

-316 GLAILLVYSSFL
+316 GMGTLLIYSSFL
-328 AVNYYLKNSYLKSHK
+328 AVNYYYKNNYLKSRK

-348 NYQLTELIANHK
+348 NYQLKELIANQN

-365 ACEETTEI
+365 GCEETTEI

-390 FKVLYFYQTSP
+390 LKVLYFNQTSP
-401 TKMKFYRSSNTLKL
+401 KKMKFYRSSNTLSLNGGGVKL
-415 KGKQIKLPASTH
+415 TASTH
-427 YIVIR
+427 YVIIR
-432 NKNKQGEIVS
+432 NLNKQGKIVS
-442 ERIFNHLGIEITHH
+442 ERIFNHLGTEITQH
-456 ILQKDP
+456 LLKKDP

-476 SISNDFEKNMDD
+476 SISNSFEKNIED
-488 IKQKG
+488 IKGKG

-507 RYSYWRPWSEI
+507 RYNYWRPWSEI

-527 ADNIWYAD
+527 PDDIWYAD

-547 ILNFST
+547 LLNFST
-553 NSVIYPKP
+553 NLVVYPKP
-561 CKNLNKHHCKFSENA
+561 CKNLENHNCKYSENA
-576 TKQKVNSY
+576 AKQNVNSF
-584 ELLATKSNVD
+584 ELLSTESNIE
-594 GFALR
+594 GFTLR
-599 KKNGEIAGKNLK
+599 KKNGRIAGKNLR
-611 QILNELPNQSK
+611 QILNELPNKSK
-622 NDTLFIVAHSM
+622 NDSLFIVAHSM
-633 GFAYSLGIL
+633 GFAYSLGLI
-642 NELRGKINFGGF
+642 NELRGEINFGGY
-654 YIIAPE
+654 YILAPE
-660 NAEAGKVKVSE
+660 NGEAGKVTVSE
-671 WKDIVHYGCNLSAK
+671 WEDIVHYGCNLSGI
-685 NKTPAC
+685 NKAPAC

-700 NIQGLSSKE
+700 NIGGLSSKE
-709 HVYFPMELQKRMG
+709 HVYFPMKLQKRMG

-737 IPKDQPGHIWLH
+737 ITKDQPGHIRQH

>member
-1 MKLNLLISCFITC
+1 MKLNLLISCFLIC
-14 LLSNQVL
+14 LINQVF
-21 LSQDSDS
+21 LSQQNDS
-28 LHFDSLCISTK
+28 LRFDSLSFSTK
-39 KINIYIIPIGIKI
+39 KINVYIIPVGIKL
-52 KRAELNTLPS
+52 KRAEVNLLPS

-71 TPYILAEFNT
+71 NPFVFAEFNS
-81 KSKEKWANPSS
+81 KSIEKWRNPNS
-92 DGNRYTEQMKKI
+92 DGNRYTEQMKTI

-142 LMFISSSPSGNLSS
+142 LMFVSSSLSGNLSS
-156 SIAEEILHSFGIKSE
+156 SIAEQLKNSFGIKPE
-171 KDSVAQ
+171 KDSVGQ
-177 ERIPNLFLSWK
+177 EIDSSIFLSWK
-188 ECIELRKNP
+188 ECIELRNNSI
-197 LHFGIHDDYEFVRT
+197 HFGIHDDYEFVRT
-211 NNGLVAYYFWKENKN
+211 NNGLVAYYFWEENEN

-235 PLNAIIRPYKTNAV
+235 PLKALIRPFKTNTV

-257 WFFKPQFLVFQKQ
+257 WFFKPKFSVFKKQ
-270 ICIAHLTGISLTL
+270 ICIAHLTGISITL
-283 LLLLFFRRKI
+283 VLLLFFRRKI
-293 NLKITKSA
+293 NLKITKSP
-301 FVQRMSFRLVKLLIW
+301 FIQRMSFRLVKLVIW
-316 GLAILLVYSSFL
+316 GIGILLVYSSFL
-328 AVNYYLKNSYLKSHK
+328 AVNYYYRNSYLKSRK
-343 IAALK
+343 IPALNTFSLNK
-348 NYQLTELIANHK
+348 LIANLK

-365 ACEETTEI
+365 SSEGTTEI
-373 QSQIYIKTKK
+373 QSQIYIKTQKH
-383 NYLIQKG
+383 YLVQKG
-390 FKVLYFYQTSP
+390 EKVLYFNQISP
-401 TKMKFYRSSNTLKL
+401 TKMKFYRSSNTLRL
-415 KGKQIKLPASTH
+415 KGKKIKLNASTH

-456 ILQKDP
+456 LLQKDP

-685 NKTPAC
+685 NKAPAC

-709 HVYFPMELQKRMG
+709 HVYFPMVLQKRMG
-722 YLGSHFIGNYLWTLE
+722 YLGSHFIGNYLWTLD
-737 IPKDQPGHIWLH
+737 IPKDKPGHIRQH

>member
-28 LHFDSLCISTK
+28 LYFDSLSFSTK
-39 KINIYIIPIGIKI
+39 KINIYIIPIGIKL
-52 KRAELNTLPS
+52 KRSEFNTLPS
-62 YFQKAKIQL
+62 YFQKAKIKL

-92 DGNRYTEQMKKI
+92 DGNRYTDQMKKI

-130 PALSG
+130 PTLSG
-135 FSIPTKG
+135 FSISTKG
-142 LMFISSSPSGNLSS
+142 LIFVSGSDTEELSASISEQLMN
-156 SIAEEILHSFGIKSE
+156 AFGLKSE
-171 KDSVAQ
+171 KDSLDQ

-188 ECIELRKNP
+188 QCIELRKNP
-197 LHFGIHDDYEFVRT
+197 IHYGIHDDYEFVKT
-211 NNGLVAYYFWKENKN
+211 NNGLVAYYFWEENKN
-226 KEISIDSLN
+226 REITIDSLN
-235 PLNAIIRPYKTNAV
+235 PLNALIRPYKTNAV
-249 YRYLDISN
+249 FRYLDISN
-257 WFFKPQFLVFQKQ
+257 WFFKPQFLVFKKQ
-270 ICIAHLTGISLTL
+270 ICIAHLTAISLTL

-301 FVQRMSFRLVKLLIW
+301 FLQRMSFRLVKLLVW
-316 GLAILLVYSSFL
+316 GMGTLLIYCSFL
-328 AVNYYLKNSYLKSHK
+328 AVNYYYKNNYLKSRN

-348 NYQLTELIANHK
+348 NYQLRGLIANHK

-365 ACEETTEI
+365 GCEETTEI

-390 FKVLYFYQTSP
+390 FKVLYFNQTSP
-401 TKMKFYRSSNTLKL
+401 TKMKFCNSSNTLSL
-415 KGKQIKLPASTH
+415 KGKKINLTASTH

-432 NKNKQGEIVS
+432 NKNKQRKIVS
-442 ERIFNHLGIEITHH
+442 ERIFNHLGTEITKH
-456 ILQKDP
+456 LLKKDP
-462 IKRILVFVNGYRPV
+462 IKRILVFINGYRPV
-476 SISNDFEKNMDD
+476 SISNSFEKNMED
-488 IKQKG
+488 IKGKG

-527 ADNIWYAD
+527 PDDIWYAD
-535 GHHSV
+535 GHYSV
-540 ATSNHRS
+540 TTSNHRS
-547 ILNFST
+547 LLNFST

-561 CKNLNKHHCKFSENA
+561 CKNLKKHHCRYSENA
-576 TKQKVNSY
+576 TKQRVNSY
-584 ELLATKSNVD
+584 ELLSTESNIE

-599 KKNGEIAGKNLK
+599 KKNGRIAGKNLM
-611 QILNELPNQSK
+611 QILNELPNKSK
-622 NDTLFIVAHSM
+622 NDSLFIVAHSM
-633 GFAYSLGIL
+633 GFAYSLGII
-642 NELRGKINFGGF
+642 NELRGKINFGEF

-660 NAEAGKVKVSE
+660 NGEAGKVTVSE
-671 WKDIVHYGCNLSAK
+671 WEDVVHYGCNLSGK
-685 NKTPAC
+685 NKAPAC

-700 NIQGLSSKE
+700 NIHGLSSKE
-709 HVYFPMELQKRMG
+709 HVYFPIKLQKRMG
-722 YLGSHFIGNYLWTLE
+722 YFGSHFIGNYLWTLE
-737 IPKDQPGHIWLH
+737 IPKNQKGHIRQH